1 MRILIASLLLVA
13 TPVLAAPPAPE
24 PPAGREAVILGFR
37 QDGLVDYRI
46 DPPRG
51 IYLRAVSDGKWY
63 YLSVR
68 PNCPRLAAAD
78 GFGVE
83 TGPQGRLDRYS
94 TITVQGERCWLI
106 SVMESPAP
114 PGYGKMHRH
123 GG

>member
-1 MRILIASLLLVA
+1 MRILLASLLL
-13 TPVLAAPPAPE
+13 LAAPALPAAQSPE

-63 YLSVR
+63 YLHVR
-68 PNCPRLAAAD
+68 QNCPRLAAAD

-94 TITVQGERCWLI
+94 TITVQGERCWLT
-106 SVMESPAP
+106 SVTESSAP
-114 PGYGKMHRH
+114 PGYGQKHKR
-123 GG
+123 G